1 MNISKTERRALDML
15 STGGKIVLERDS
27 RNRPV
32 AADFISREGWFLEGY
47 GFPEFQSLRAKRLIV
62 SRNGGDYA
70 ISRDGA
76 LSLQKSRQAARKSGA
91 G

>member
-1 MNISKTERRALDML
+1 MNISKAERRALDML
-15 STGGKIVLERDS
+15 SMGGRIMLERDS

-32 AADFISREGWFLEGY
+32 AAGFISREGWFLEGP
-47 GFPEFQSLRAKRLIV
+47 GLREFQSLRAKRLIV
-62 SRNGGDYA
+62 SRDGGDYA

-76 LSLQKSRQAARKSGA
+76 RSLQKSRQAARRSGA